1 MSPTNKPEWLRQV
14 PDLSTPELT
23 AAIAEFEA
31 KAGGPQE
38 VITDKKVMS
47 IALRKLTD
55 LMAAEA
61 ANLAHAEGPPTA
73 E

>member
-1 MSPTNKPEWLRQV
+1 MSATNKPEWLSQA

-38 VITDKKVMS
+38 VIADKTVMS
-47 IALRKLTD
+47 IALGRLAD
-55 LMAAEA
+55 LMDAEA
-61 ANLAHAEGPPTA
+61 ANLANEEGAPTA